1 MAVKNLQNLV
11 QCVANIGVRVTGTKS
26 KDSMRAMESFQAP
39 FLSLLSLPLA
49 GPFPAGTTPDNQGV
63 LRVGRSACM
72 LGVSP
77 FARTMRETWS
87 LSPSASYHREQ
98 KAIYEPAILAIG

>member
-11 QCVANIGVRVTGTKS
+11 QCVANIGVRVTGTKC
-26 KDSMRAMESFQAP
+26 KDSTRAMESFQVP

-49 GPFPAGTTPDNQGV
+49 GPFPAGATPDNQGV
-63 LRVGRSACM
+63 LRAGRSACQ

-77 FARTMRETWS
+77 SARTMRETWS
-87 LSPSASYHREQ
+87 MSPSASYHRER
-98 KAIYEPAILAIG
+98 KAMYEPAILVVG